1 MLSTDQMNA
10 IKQSAPLLKAE
21 GTKLVTVFYLNMI
34 RQHPELLNQFN
45 KTNLMNGSQPEA
57 LAATLYQAALHID
70 RLADLLP
77 AVKQIAHKHV
87 SVMVKKSST
96 QSSDITFLKQ

>member
-1 MLSTDQMNA
+1 MEA
-10 IKQSAPLLKAE
+10 
-21 GTKLVTVFYLNMI
+21 
-34 RQHPELLNQFN
+34 
-45 KTNLMNGSQPEA
+45 SQR

-87 SVMVKKSST
+87 SVMVKKEQYPIVGYHLLEAMKEVFGLSEEDDTLLAWKAHMTSLRIYSSPLR
-96 QSSDITFLKQ
+96 QK